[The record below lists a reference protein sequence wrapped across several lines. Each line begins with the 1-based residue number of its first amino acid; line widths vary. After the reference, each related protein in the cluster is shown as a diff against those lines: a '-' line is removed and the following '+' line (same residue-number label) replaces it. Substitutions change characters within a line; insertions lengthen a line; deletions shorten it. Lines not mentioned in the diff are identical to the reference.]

1 MLLIFALI
9 IATAVC
15 SSAYSTD
22 IPTLYV
28 PETRCFRMALE
39 LPEQVGSDNE
49 FSAGASVA
57 KLYKG
62 FDGKGITMLSG
73 VLCYDSDLFS
83 VNPTIS
89 NADGYTVT
97 VTPSGFTVTFK
108 TPAAAEALTDL
119 RFSISMNA
127 KHVTDELMTSIE
139 RVYVYFDNVS
149 ANGDEV
155 YEGIGAIGY
164 TEFVFAEESTSS
176 DESDASETVS
186 EEQSDESHD
195 KSFDESSREYSEE
208 YSDEFPESDISAEVS
223 EEEPSETNAEE
234 RFEAFIDE
242 NCLMIMENYIC
253 GFTSGI
259 DAAGLMK
266 TYPDITV
273 LHYSNK
279 AEKTGFISTD
289 DILLVFDDH
298 GSLIHRFACVVKGD
312 ADRDGSIS
320 AGDYIALRMYILKK
334 RDLSAAQLIAADID
348 GNCMITAADYISVR
362 KHILGIS
369 DIFGR

>member
-1 MLLIFALI
+1 
-9 IATAVC
+9 
-15 SSAYSTD
+15 
-22 IPTLYV
+22 
-28 PETRCFRMALE
+28 MALE
-39 LPEQVGSDNE
+39 LPEQVGSDSE

-73 VLCYDSDLFS
+73 VLCYDSELFS

-97 VTPSGFTVTFK
+97 VTPSSFTVTFK

-186 EEQSDESHD
+186 TEQSDESHD
-195 KSFDESSREYSEE
+195 KSFDESRDESSREYSEE
-208 YSDEFPESDISAEVS
+208 YSDEFPKSDISAEVS

-279 AEKTGFISTD
+279 AEKTGFVSTD

-348 GNCMITAADYISVR
+348 GNCRITAADYISVR
-362 KHILGIS
+362 KHILGIY